1 MLRQLPSVYSLWRET
16 EDILGIWS
24 KLKAREHDILLKR
37 TGQQV
42 CVNINSPSC
51 NPNIKRSIITSTNST
66 FLERFYEW
74 IFRNIEGSIPP
85 FTERF
90 QWYLKRNNSIINGFH
105 HYVNSRV
112 WQKEIPLKNYLPLKS
127 YLPLAE
133 FNADS

>member
-1 MLRQLPSVYSLWRET
+1 M
-16 EDILGIWS
+16 
-24 KLKAREHDILLKR
+24 
-37 TGQQV
+37 
-42 CVNINSPSC
+42 
-51 NPNIKRSIITSTNST
+51 STNSI
-66 FLERFYEW
+66 FLERLYQW

-133 FNADS
+133 FNADSQVQLKGVEYMSNDEKQNQITVPLKQPRRNISQC